1 MRSYTPHRSA
11 TTNASR
17 WALDGSTAIARGKS
31 PGTSSLKLPYEICID
46 GVSSGRFDDLLDAM
60 ASARIAKHERPLA
73 KAAVMVTAT
82 GKIAIEVEA

>member
-1 MRSYTPHRSA
+1 MDPPPLLAASLLGRVRSSFRMR
-11 TTNASR
+11 
-17 WALDGSTAIARGKS
+17 
-31 PGTSSLKLPYEICID
+31 ICID